1 MRTQSVYHESM
12 ATKTTT
18 LSVRLGPKLRE
29 QLEHEAAEMEMTL
42 GEFVRYALAEHLKH
56 RP

>member
-1 MRTQSVYHESM
+1 M

-29 QLEHEAAEMEMTL
+29 QLEQAAAETEMTL
-42 GEFVRYALAEHLKH
+42 GEFVRYIAAEYLKH
-56 RP
+56 RQ

>member
-1 MRTQSVYHESM
+1 M

-29 QLEHEAAEMEMTL
+29 QLEHAATEVEMTL
-42 GEFVRYALAEHLKH
+42 GEFVRYVLAEHLKH